1 MNAFDI
7 FILFI
12 LGGAAILGFMRG
24 FVQEA
29 LALIA
34 WVLMIVAVRF
44 LHTPVTAQLTDPIGS
59 ASGAGMVAFLAIIVV
74 TYALGRWIA
83 KSAGAR
89 SRKSMLGPIDR
100 VLGFGFGAIKGLIG
114 ASLLFLL
121 IVMGYET
128 LFGGKAER
136 PEWLTNARTYPLIN
150 ASGEAMSE
158 FVAERR
164 KIAEDNAEDDDSET
178 AGETL

>member
-1 MNAFDI
+1 M
-7 FILFI
+7 
-12 LGGAAILGFMRG
+12 LGGASILGFMRG

-29 LALIA
+29 LALIS
-34 WVLMIVAVRF
+34 WVMMIVAIRF
-44 LHTPVTAQLTDPIGS
+44 LHTPVTAQLAEPVGS
-59 ASGAGMVAFLAIIVV
+59 ESGAGMLAFLAILVV

-114 ASLLFLL
+114 ASLFFLL
-121 IVMGYET
+121 IVMAYET
-128 LFGGKAER
+128 LFGGGAQR
-136 PEWLTNARTYPLIN
+136 PEWLTQSRTYPLIN

-164 KIAEDNAEDDDSET
+164 KTAEDAADQSDSET
-178 AGETL
+178 SSEEL

>member
-1 MNAFDI
+1 MTAFDI
-7 FILFI
+7 IVLLL
-12 LGGAAILGFMRG
+12 LGGAAIGGFVRG

-29 LALIA
+29 LSLIA

-44 LHTPVTAQLTDPIGS
+44 LHTPVSTVLSEPVGS
-59 ASGAGMVAFLAIIVV
+59 AAGAGTLAFFAVTIV

-83 KSAGAR
+83 KSAGKR
-89 SRKSMLGPIDR
+89 SRSSVLGPIDR
-100 VLGFGFGAIKGLIG
+100 VLGFGFGAIKGLIA

-121 IVMGYET
+121 IVMVYET
-128 LFGGKAER
+128 LFGGPEAR
-136 PEWLTNARTYPLIN
+136 PDWMTESRTYPLVN

-164 KIAEDNAEDDDSET
+164 ENAQAADRQDEPE
-178 AGETL
+178 